1 MCMFV
6 YTTIELKV
14 YNVDEIQV
22 ITQAI
27 GSVGFPI
34 VACGA
39 LFWMVNTTMKELT
52 AAITDLSRSIATL
65 DQKEE
70 VVDNG

>member
-1 MCMFV
+1 M
-6 YTTIELKV
+6 
-14 YNVDEIQV
+14 DEIQI

-39 LFWMVNTTMKELT
+39 LFWMINTTMKELT
-52 AAITDLSRSIATL
+52 GAITDLSKSIAKLT
-65 DQKEE
+65 QSEE
-70 VVDNG
+70 ENDG

>member
-1 MCMFV
+1 M
-6 YTTIELKV
+6 
-14 YNVDEIQV
+14 DEIQV
-22 ITQAI
+22 VTQAI

-65 DQKEE
+65 TQQEE

>member
-1 MCMFV
+1 M
-6 YTTIELKV
+6 
-14 YNVDEIQV
+14 DEIQI

-39 LFWMVNTTMKELT
+39 LFWMINTTMKELT
-52 AAITDLSRSIATL
+52 GAITELSKSIATAA
-65 DQKEE
+65 QKEE
-70 VVDNG
+70 VADNG